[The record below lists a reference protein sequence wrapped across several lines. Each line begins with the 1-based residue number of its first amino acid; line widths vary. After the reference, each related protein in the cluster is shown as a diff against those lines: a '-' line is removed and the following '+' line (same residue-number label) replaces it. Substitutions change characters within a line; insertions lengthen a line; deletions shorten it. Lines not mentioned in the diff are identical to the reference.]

1 MALFVLKQ
9 VDDYSVFPER
19 SNEFILIIGV
29 AFPLTIGILP
39 SHFSIYVSLTISG
52 FLRIASPF
60 TSKVLI

>member
-39 SHFSIYVSLTISG
+39 SHFSI
-52 FLRIASPF
+52 
-60 TSKVLI
+60 

>member
-1 MALFVLKQ
+1 MALYVLKQ

-39 SHFSIYVSLTISG
+39 SH
-52 FLRIASPF
+52 LR
-60 TSKVLI
+60 TNELYKNTN